1 MLTQFIIKG
10 ECSCIKVNLAGRVTL
25 SPVRRDNNCSA
36 SFSLRRRKSEKIDIE
51 SELVLPLKSELNFKP
66 SRGGQR
72 LKSPGNNC
80 SQRRRKKK
88 LEKVNAEA
96 ESERELVLA
105 RKNSSILKQ
114 AKEEKR

>member
-88 LEKVNAEA
+88 LEEVNAEA
-96 ESERELVLA
+96 ES
-105 RKNSSILKQ
+105 
-114 AKEEKR
+114 